1 MTKEEKI
8 ILLPIIILTS
18 LVDRFYNTIED
29 NGMKTAVIRMVWTV
43 VIALLCLPIIQ
54 FETLGHLILQF
65 PEIHLITLALF
76 LLISLY
82 KGKHFINLP
91 IIKSLSEPEIS
102 KKKING

>member
-1 MTKEEKI
+1 
-8 ILLPIIILTS
+8 
-18 LVDRFYNTIED
+18 
-29 NGMKTAVIRMVWTV
+29 MKTAVIRMLWTI

-82 KGKHFINLP
+82 KGNI
-91 IIKSLSEPEIS
+91 
-102 KKKING
+102 